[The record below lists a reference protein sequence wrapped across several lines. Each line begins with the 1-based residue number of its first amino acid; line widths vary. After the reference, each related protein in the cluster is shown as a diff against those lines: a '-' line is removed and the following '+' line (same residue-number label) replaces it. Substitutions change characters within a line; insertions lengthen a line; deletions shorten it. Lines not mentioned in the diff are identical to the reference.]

1 MIEAILKK
9 YFVPIFFI
17 LNLLLFYIIFYNGAV
32 SSTTTNYYQVF
43 NELEEDIITAS
54 ASDEQP
60 TQELFPQK
68 TTNTT
73 TTSTTTTTALPI
85 TVQKQSDFQQVM
97 KKRMS
102 DKERGCNAV
111 YPQHSRLHTPSLE
124 RQVYYV
130 WVDNDYYV
138 VSSWIRQHNALLY
151 KIYC

>member
-1 MIEAILKK
+1 MVEAILKK

-32 SSTTTNYYQVF
+32 SSSTTNYYQVF

-54 ASDEQP
+54 ASDQQP
-60 TQELFPQK
+60 IQELFPPETK
-68 TTNTT
+68 ATA
-73 TTSTTTTTALPI
+73 TTTTTTTILPI
-85 TVQKQSDFQQVM
+85 TVQKQSDFHQIM
-97 KKRMS
+97 KKRMA